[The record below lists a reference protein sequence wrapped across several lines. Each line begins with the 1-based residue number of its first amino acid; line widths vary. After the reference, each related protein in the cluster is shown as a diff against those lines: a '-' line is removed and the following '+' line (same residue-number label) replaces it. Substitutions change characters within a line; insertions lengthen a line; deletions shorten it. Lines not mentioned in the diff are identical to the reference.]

1 MTFLS
6 NILRA
11 SDRLLRAAT
20 FLSVSVSGALVLAI
34 VFLATLDSV
43 LSFFFNKPI
52 PAATNFAEEIL
63 PAAVLLASGQVIRN
77 RAEIVVDI
85 LTERMG
91 ARLRTVSTLIAGA
104 LSLIFFGLLSFGAVR
119 LALASIELS
128 ETAVGAVAFPVWP
141 MKIAFAVG
149 LCISGLEA
157 LRIVL
162 LTMAGKTVTTE
173 SAFAS
178 EVTSHG

>member
-1 MTFLS
+1 MALLS
-6 NILRA
+6 NTLRA
-11 SDRLLRAAT
+11 ADRLLRAAT
-20 FLSVSVSGALVLAI
+20 FLSVSVSGGLILVI
-34 VFLATLDSV
+34 VVLATLDSV
-43 LSFFFNKPI
+43 LSFLFNKPI

-85 LTERMG
+85 LVERMG
-91 ARLRTVSTLIAGA
+91 TGLRRVSALIAGA
-104 LSLIFFGLLSFGAVR
+104 LSLMLFGILFYGAVR
-119 LALASIELS
+119 LAHASIELS

-149 LCISGLEA
+149 LGIGGLES

-162 LTMAGKTVTTE
+162 LTCAGQAASTE
-173 SAFAS
+173 NAS
-178 EVTSHG
+178 TLEVTSHG